1 MTVNCSCA
9 LACSDLLGRVYVL
22 MGAHHVTDE
31 CVRDCVWMVCVRVWI
46 RICVRASYCAWAL
59 LSVECMCAC

>member
-1 MTVNCSCA
+1 MTV
-9 LACSDLLGRVYVL
+9 SDVGVR
-22 MGAHHVTDE
+22 AHHVTDE

-59 LSVECMCAC
+59 LSVECMCASLYVRETL